1 MVMWNKTL
9 AASVVLAAAFAGAQA
24 PALAA
29 EGTQDDWAF
38 MMSSKGMD
46 KNKDGMVSR
55 KEFLDMMGKA
65 YDMKA
70 KDMKAASNGMSEAQL
85 RDFLKSLYVGG

>member
-1 MVMWNKTL
+1 MFTKTL
-9 AASVVLAAAFAGAQA
+9 AGSLILAAAMVGANA

-29 EGTQDDWAF
+29 EASQDDWAV

-46 KNKDGMVSR
+46 KNKDGMVSK
-55 KEFLDMMGKA
+55 KEFLDMMAKA

-70 KDMKAASNGMSEAQL
+70 KEMKSATGGMSEQQVK
-85 RDFLKSLYVGG
+85 DFLKSLYVGG

>member
-1 MVMWNKTL
+1 MFKKTL
-9 AASVVLAAAFAGAQA
+9 IGGLVLTAAFMGAQT

-29 EGTQDDWAF
+29 EAMQDDWAV
-38 MMSSKGMD
+38 MMTTKGMD
-46 KNKDGMVSR
+46 KNKDGMVSK
-55 KEFLDMMGKA
+55 KEFLDMMAKA

-70 KDMKAASNGMSEAQL
+70 KEMKSDKLGMSEAQL